1 MRVFI
6 SAGEASGDLYG
17 AALATHLLALGFD
30 VTGLG
35 GSKMA
40 ALGLPLIGDS
50 SRWGSIS
57 IVQSVREGLRGIG
70 TYRRLK
76 ATLLAG
82 PPGVF
87 VPIDFGYM
95 NLRLC
100 RWARQAG
107 WKILYFIPPGSW
119 RRDRQGADIPKLAD
133 EVVTN
138 FPWSAD
144 LLRQMGATAH
154 FYGHPL
160 LEIHA
165 EVLKSDLPRSG
176 LAVLPGSRRSEL
188 EQLLP
193 ILGQALS
200 DYPGSITIPVP
211 PRHIDLVRRRWNRSS
226 DQIIDGSKDG
236 AVIGTLK
243 SAERA
248 VVCSGTATLE
258 AALAKTPMVAIYRVS
273 KMVEIETKIVGFK
286 RPEFVSQ
293 PNILLQREVVP
304 ELIQEDLS
312 PATLRETLNNFD
324 VGRQLQGFDE
334 IEALLSPST
343 CLTQTVELIQKLAA
357 QV

>member
-1 MRVFI
+1 
-6 SAGEASGDLYG
+6 
-17 AALATHLLALGFD
+17 
-30 VTGLG
+30 
-35 GSKMA
+35 
-40 ALGLPLIGDS
+40 
-50 SRWGSIS
+50 
-57 IVQSVREGLRGIG
+57 
-70 TYRRLK
+70 
-76 ATLLAG
+76 
-82 PPGVF
+82 
-87 VPIDFGYM
+87 M

-144 LLRQMGATAH
+144 LLTQMGATAH

-165 EVLKSDLPRSG
+165 DVLKSDLPRSG

-200 DYPGSITIPVP
+200 DYPGTITIPVP
-211 PRHIDLVRRRWNRSS
+211 PRHLDLVRRRWNRSS
-226 DQIIDGSKDG
+226 DQIIDGSKNG

-248 VVCSGTATLE
+248 IVCSGTATLE

-273 KMVEIETKIVGFK
+273 KMVEIETKIIGFK

-293 PNILLQREVVP
+293 QTFCFNAK
-304 ELIQEDLS
+304 LS
-312 PATLRETLNNFD
+312 PNSSKKSFTQPHFVKRLTTLTLVANFKGLTKSRRYSPLNLPYANRRADSETRRSG
-324 VGRQLQGFDE
+324 V
-334 IEALLSPST
+334 ILSVDANVPVAKIASVNRCGLTLPRFKST
-343 CLTQTVELIQKLAA
+343 IT
-357 QV
+357 